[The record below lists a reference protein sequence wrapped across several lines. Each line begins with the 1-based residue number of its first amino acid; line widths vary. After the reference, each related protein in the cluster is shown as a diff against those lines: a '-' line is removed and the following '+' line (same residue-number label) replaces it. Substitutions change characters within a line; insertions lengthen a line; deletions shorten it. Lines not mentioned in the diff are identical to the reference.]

1 MAELSGSDA
10 IWIEETMSPDLLQAY
25 DREAKGIP
33 IGRPAEVN
41 LRNNHTQ
48 YIFTCCYDHHAVD
61 GCQEN
66 ALGGSAKSST

>member
-1 MAELSGSDA
+1 MTRQRISNIA
-10 IWIEETMSPDLLQAY
+10 IEPDLLKSY

-48 YIFTCCYDHHAVD
+48 YIFTW
-61 GCQEN
+61 
-66 ALGGSAKSST
+66 